1 MGALLAAT
9 VALGVMVKAA
19 QVAVD
24 HLVAVA
30 RAFKISDAILAS
42 TIVAVGTSLPEIGS
56 HLVASAGILSGTLDY
71 RIASATVIGG
81 NMGSSTVQQ
90 TLLVGVFV
98 LGIGRTAFSSSFLR
112 STYYPMILT
121 FVATLVLA
129 LDGTISRLDGVAL
142 LVGFGAYVLVGLRI
156 APEDGHSYDGA
167 STNHVRDV
175 VVAVGALVLVFGSAY
190 VVLAVVQDVVGI
202 LGLNGSMVG
211 VVTIGLASALPEL
224 TTVVEAIRRRSV
236 DIGLGTLIGSN
247 VVNPLVGF
255 GLGGLLSTYAV
266 PPSVIR
272 WDLPFKLFV
281 AVGFLLVVRRNDGI
295 ATRREGTWLVGAYF
309 VFVSIRFLFYAT

>member
-1 MGALLAAT
+1 MGSLLIAAA
-9 VALGVMVKAA
+9 ALGVMVKAA

-24 HLVAVA
+24 RLTAVA
-30 RAFKISDAILAS
+30 RAFEISDAVLAS

-71 RIASATVIGG
+71 RIASATVMGG

-98 LGIGRTAFSSSFLR
+98 LGIGRTAFSPSFFR
-112 STYYPMILT
+112 STYYPMILA
-121 FVATLVLA
+121 FAATLA
-129 LDGTISRLDGVAL
+129 LSFDGTISRLDGALL
-142 LVGFGAYVLVGLRI
+142 LVGFGIYVVAGIRT
-156 APEDGHSYDGA
+156 AREDGQSYDGR
-167 STNHVRDV
+167 STNRTRDAL
-175 VVAVGALVLVFGSAY
+175 VAVGALVLVFGGAY
-190 VVLAVVQDVVGI
+190 VVLLVVQDVVET

-224 TTVVEAIRRRSV
+224 TTVVEAIRRRSA
-236 DIGLGTLIGSN
+236 DIALGTLIGSN

-255 GLGGLLSTYAV
+255 GLGGLISTYAV

-272 WDLPFKLFV
+272 WDLPFKLLV
-281 AVGFLLVVRRNDGI
+281 AVGFLFVLRRNAGV
-295 ATRREGTWLVGAYF
+295 ATRREGAWLVGSYF
-309 VFVSIRFLFYAT
+309 LFVSVRFLFYAT